1 MIDVLDP
8 SAVVIGG
15 GVSNLDLLYD
25 EGARRVAHYWRE
37 WEITNRPAAEST
49 GFLLVPDAATEP
61 PQ

>member
-1 MIDVLDP
+1 MPFEFSPL
-8 SAVVIGG
+8 VVAA
-15 GVSNLDLLYD
+15 LHKRD
-25 EGARRVAHYWRE
+25 EARRVAHYWRE